1 MRKLLISTATIL
13 LLASAQASVAQDLGA
28 GKQLYGDNCASC
40 HGSEAQG
47 AEVGGKLA
55 GDAAYWDFSIFKR
68 AVMEGIDDEG
78 QQLKIMPVFEKT
90 GFFKPKGQIPT
101 DADLQDIQAYLKTLG
116 PAE

>member
-1 MRKLLISTATIL
+1 MRKHLISTATIL
-13 LLASAQASVAQDLGA
+13 LLASAQASVAQDMGV
-28 GKQLYGDNCASC
+28 GKQLYGDNCARC

-55 GDAAYWDFSIFKR
+55 GDAAYWDFATFKR

-78 QQLKIMPVFEKT
+78 QQLKIMPVFEKV

-101 DADLQDIQAYLKTLG
+101 DANLQDIQAYLQSLG